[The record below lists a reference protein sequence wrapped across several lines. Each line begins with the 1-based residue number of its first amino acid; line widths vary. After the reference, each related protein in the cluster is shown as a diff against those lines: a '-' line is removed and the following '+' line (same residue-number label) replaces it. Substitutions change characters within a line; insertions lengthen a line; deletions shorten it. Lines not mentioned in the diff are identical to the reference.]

1 MFKKRVIKGKF
12 RSELDEPVANS
23 IDNESDESLTTSAMI
38 QIKLEQSTRKKRFG
52 TEFSSDADAVVEK
65 SEKRLKSSV
74 QKSIEATLG
83 SQFESRVDD
92 GLSTSAFGHEKIMEQ
107 YINQRMGITDARY
120 RIDCCYPSLS
130 TLTVQSACR
139 MTVSFIRILIKTRRS
154 L

>member
-12 RSELDEPVANS
+12 RPGIDEPTATG

-52 TEFSSDADAVVEK
+52 NEFSSDADAVVEK
-65 SEKRLKSSV
+65 SEKRTKSSV

-92 GLSTSAFGHEKIMEQ
+92 GSSTSAFGHEKIMEQ
-107 YINQRMGITDARY
+107 YINQRMGIADARY
-120 RIDCCYPSLS
+120 RTSCCRPGLH
-130 TLTVQSACR
+130 TLAKQ
-139 MTVSFIRILIKTRRS
+139 
-154 L
+154 